1 MLSKGNI
8 FNKLGEVMKFKKI
21 LICILAFG
29 IFAGCSNQKSKTDTV
44 IDKIKTEEDI
54 NENSEKPPENE
65 DKLENAN
72 ENAGEGDLDSIENK
86 AISDVENTVEK
97 LKDSN
102 EKIKAKI
109 NSYDLYKQNIEVIE
123 EYYASIVEEQK
134 NLGIRLRE
142 YSVEYANQILKSD
155 KSKYEKYD
163 DLDGIL
169 KGIYEDA
176 CDEEEDIYE
185 DITDDLEDAFY
196 SGVINDAQDNVDY
209 GEWSKLGSDEYK
221 NISSL
226 RSELYEDLSDTRSDI
241 YKFYSRLG
249 SEIYGGDDERAEK
262 EVNRFSEK
270 ISKMK
275 E

>member
-1 MLSKGNI
+1 MFSKGNI

-29 IFAGCSNQKSKTDTV
+29 IFAGCNNQKSKTDTV

-54 NENSEKPPENE
+54 NKSDEKSTKDESQPE
-65 DKLENAN
+65 KVN
-72 ENAGEGDLDSIENK
+72 ENAGEDDLDSIENK
-86 AISDVENTVEK
+86 AISDAENTVEK

-109 NSYDLYKQNIEVIE
+109 NSYELYKQNIEVIE
-123 EYYASIVEEQK
+123 EYYESVVEEQK

-142 YSVEYANQILKSD
+142 YSVEYANLILKSD

-163 DLDGIL
+163 DLDGIV

-176 CDEEEDIYE
+176 CDEEENIYE

-226 RSELYEDLSDTRSDI
+226 RSELYGDLSDTRSDI

-249 SEIYGGDDERAEK
+249 SEIYGGDYERAEK

-270 ISKMK
+270 INKMK